1 MAPWGPEGRAG
12 YGRPGGV
19 GGCRLAFA
27 LRPCRDGSAL
37 AAAPRVLLEPN
48 APAPLRPPP
57 KVVAGAGSA
66 GPLVVHRVGPGP
78 LSLALVGSAQRAA
91 GSRSRFLPFSRR
103 HPAAWVKAVCGF
115 MFLSPNLRCPPG
127 CPRTSPCFSHF
138 PVMKTVV
145 ENRSSFFPRALA
157 IFHTLRALLGR
168 RIQCFGVCHSGIKLF
183 LLVAPAWRR
192 SSASPIA
199 TWGKGEDYCRAP
211 LAAGGLTPAV
221 C

>member
-1 MAPWGPEGRAG
+1 M
-12 YGRPGGV
+12 
-19 GGCRLAFA
+19 AFA
-27 LRPCRDGSAL
+27 LRPCRDGGEL
-37 AAAPRVLLEPN
+37 AAAPRVVLEPN
-48 APAPLRPPP
+48 APVPAPPAAQGGGRCRERRAPRCPPG
-57 KVVAGAGSA
+57 GARAPFPGARRLGSA
-66 GPLVVHRVGPGP
+66 CGR
-78 LSLALVGSAQRAA
+78 LA
-91 GSRSRFLPFSRR
+91 RSRFLPSSRR

-183 LLVAPAWRR
+183 LVAPAWRR

-199 TWGKGEDYCRAP
+199 AWGKERITVGRHLLRGASPPRCVDTLRV
-211 LAAGGLTPAV
+211 T
-221 C
+221 